1 MPAARAVAEPARQA
15 LREAAVSIER
25 SIPASE
31 LRTASGVE
39 DAGVSW
45 PDDTAESSYLAEARE
60 RGETPAP
67 AASKAPE
74 KDDADPKSLPPLDE
88 LVERIPAG
96 VREVLDDLFR
106 AKFTKVRRIPRSALK
121 E

>member
-1 MPAARAVAEPARQA
+1 MRVVAASVAEAVPANEMSPSA
-15 LREAAVSIER
+15 PSDEE
-25 SIPASE
+25 
-31 LRTASGVE
+31 
-39 DAGVSW
+39 AGVSW
-45 PDDTAESSYLAEARE
+45 PDDTAESSYLAEARQ
-60 RGETPAP
+60 RGEMPVPATSN
-67 AASKAPE
+67 AQE
-74 KDDADPKSLPPLDE
+74 KEDADPKALPSLDE